1 MLLEEIS
8 WALEE
13 KEPYEFSH
21 YLILSKTFTE
31 IESSIDQVQED
42 RPSKKSK
49 GSKMAN
55 GNSETFYFHPE
66 DEVLRKHAVEH
77 GFFEY
82 TRQDAE
88 GVPDSKRAFQDLGI
102 RPQGLLMLIETS
114 KFEAAV
120 KAIEKFLGASA

>member
-31 IESSIDQVQED
+31 IESSVDQVQD

-49 GSKMAN
+49 KSKMTD
-55 GNSETFYFHPE
+55 GTSEIFYFHPE
-66 DEVLRKHAVEH
+66 DEVLQRHAVEH
-77 GFFEY
+77 GAFEY

-88 GVPDSKRAFQDLGI
+88 SVPDSKRAFQDLGI
-102 RPQGLLMLIETS
+102 RPQGLLMLIEAT
-114 KFEAAV
+114 KFEEAV
-120 KAIEKFLGASA
+120 KDVNKFLNAST

>member
-13 KEPYEFSH
+13 KEAYEFSH
-21 YLILSKTFTE
+21 YLILSKSYTE
-31 IESSIDQVQED
+31 TESSVDQVED

-49 GSKMAN
+49 RMKGSN
-55 GNSETFYFHPE
+55 GSPETFYFHPE
-66 DEVLRKHAVEH
+66 DEVLQKHAVEH
-77 GFFEY
+77 GPFEY

-88 GVPDSKRAFQDLGI
+88 GVPDSKRAFQDLGV
-102 RPQGLLMLIETS
+102 RPQGLLMLIEAS

-120 KAIEKFLGASA
+120 KDVDKFLKPST